1 MNCNS
6 MHEFSAQEISKR
18 QNIMHYFESFTQ
30 KVGNQEQ
37 GGGLVLMT
45 QIMCVI
51 YTQLLYMNLRIK
63 EREVM

>member
-1 MNCNS
+1 
-6 MHEFSAQEISKR
+6 
-18 QNIMHYFESFTQ
+18 MHYFESFTQ